1 MNQRTEQEELIVR
14 YFFGELSEDEEE
26 RLEERFLSDN
36 QFFEQMLSV
45 EDALID
51 AYAQGELPDIKR
63 KKVEESLLS
72 SGRQVR
78 EVKFVRDLITDLA
91 RIQASHE
98 NRWDAISATRLS
110 RWRSLM
116 ALIDRHASRNRLSL
130 ALLGLVVFSLSLT
143 IWNVRLQNKLTQA
156 VANQNA
162 LENSDRELSQ
172 HNDKLSQ
179 DIDAERSKRDDLQQK
194 IATLEQPAYPIR
206 SSDIA
211 VLSLTTDSLSR
222 GGGNMAVVNIPPN
235 ASRLQIRIDVNKN
248 NKYKSYSAS
257 IKTFDSR
264 DIWSGKRLR
273 VMLTNPIRIVLT
285 LPAKLFADEH
295 YSLTLQGEIDSREPV
310 DIGDYSFRVKR

>member
-1 MNQRTEQEELIVR
+1 MNQRTEQEELIAR

-26 RLEERFLSDN
+26 RIEEKFLSDN

-51 AYAQGELPDIKR
+51 AYAQGELSDKKR

-91 RIQASHE
+91 RTQASHE
-98 NRWDAISATRLS
+98 NRWDAVSAKRPS

-116 ALIDRHASRNRLSL
+116 TLIDRYASRNRLSL
-130 ALLGLVVFSLSLT
+130 ALLVMVVFSLSLT
-143 IWNVRLQNKLTQA
+143 IWNARLQNKLTQA
-156 VANQNA
+156 VASQNE
-162 LENSDRELSQ
+162 LENRERELSQ

-179 DIDAERSKRDDLQQK
+179 EIEAERGKRDDLQQK

-206 SSDIA
+206 SGDIA

-235 ASRLQIRIDVNKN
+235 ASRLQIRIDVNKE
-248 NKYKSYSAS
+248 NKHKSYSAS

-264 DIWSGKRLR
+264 EIWSGSNLR
-273 VMLTNPIRIVLT
+273 VTLTNPIRLVLS
-285 LPAKLFADEH
+285 LPAKLFVDDH
-295 YSLTLQGEIDSREPV
+295 YSLTLKGEINSREPV